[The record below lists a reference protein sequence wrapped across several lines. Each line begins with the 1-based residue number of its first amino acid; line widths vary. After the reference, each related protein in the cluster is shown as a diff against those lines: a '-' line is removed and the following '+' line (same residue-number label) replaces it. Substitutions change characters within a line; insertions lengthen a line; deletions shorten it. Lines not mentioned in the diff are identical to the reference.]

1 MNTIDFVLNFDEYLP
16 GLVEVYGFWVYLVL
30 FVIIFC
36 ETGLVFMPYL
46 PGDSLLF
53 VAGSLAGPTILKI
66 ELLFVSLSV
75 AAILGD
81 TANYWI
87 GRTAG
92 KKLLTA
98 KYFVVKHEHLEKT
111 ETFFQKYGGLTVVI
125 ARFIPFIR
133 TFAPFLA
140 GVGKMKYR
148 WFLMYNVVGGILWVL
163 AFLLAGYFI
172 GNIPIVQ
179 DNFQLVVLAIIGLSV
194 FIVLSMIVG
203 VIRSLKPR
211 QAPTADD
218 QKAIK
223 ALDDLESKER

>member
-1 MNTIDFVLNFDEYLP
+1 MIDFVLNFDQYLP
-16 GLVEVYGFWVYLVL
+16 GLVEVYGFWVYLIL

-53 VAGSLAGPTILKI
+53 VAGTLAGPTVLRI

-87 GRTAG
+87 GHTAG
-92 KKLLTA
+92 KKLLTV

-111 ETFFQKYGGLTVVI
+111 ETYFQKYGGLTIVI
-125 ARFIPFIR
+125 SRFIPFIR

-140 GVGKMKYR
+140 GVGRMKYR

-179 DNFQLVVLAIIGLSV
+179 DNFQLVVLAIIGLSL
-194 FIVLSMIVG
+194 FAVLSMIAG
-203 VIRSLKPR
+203 AIRSLKPCP
-211 QAPTADD
+211 APTADD
-218 QKAIK
+218 RKAIK
-223 ALDDLESKER
+223 ALDDLEFKEK